1 MIRNK
6 YFNIFYKVITPLKKQ
21 LRALLYVIVCSQ
33 LCVAPIY
40 AYPQDANNQKAN
52 DVEGIIK
59 DLQEIDNSM
68 QDREAASVFEEMQ
81 PFIEAL
87 EEGKVLDYL
96 REHPEIREKMDLFL
110 IADQRVESIS
120 HQLDPRTN
128 TMVESVSNT
137 MELNGKK
144 TRSVHV
150 VSESVQVKYDSSSKE
165 LVFESV
171 VNDRVV
177 LRQYIPNMDVIDY
190 VHDNDILVLLD
201 RKKGLLLADMT
212 FARTYLGSAPLPV
225 TEVLVPIL
233 EHMDTK
239 LPANAIRKID
249 IEFIDRTTQLP
260 DTLPEGVRDKYTNF
274 LDKTVFF
281 AGDLLISYT
290 DQDGNKHMV
299 QFLKRSEIAFL
310 INNTYKKISLMVGG
324 ISNNFQSSLED
335 LKKRAKE
342 KRETREPTTTEQE
355 QENAVLRD
363 GNTLL
368 RYNISA
374 LFTKEALHK
383 LTQAGEAIQARMQQ
397 LEALPPRDAI
407 VFEEWKENFNKVIPQ
422 ISEWKESFENL
433 PTGKRAGEVENKTV
447 NQFLR
452 QSRDQAENP
461 AMEDLFTDLIDKSR
475 VGKDLSDK
483 LQQSPE
489 EREAKGSVFTT
500 EDMFV
505 LDQKP
510 FSVEAAGALRKLAGF
525 TKASG
530 KAIDKGWSFVKKN
543 NIETFVYMASAV
555 VLFSFITKKASY
567 MDGAAFYSATSLP
580 NIVALMMLLPVLF
593 ITIAVITRGPYL
605 RLFNKS
611 GELTEWKNMNIP
623 TKVVSTGYKFV
634 SKAIYPFW
642 HYIAKAVGQPHFF
655 PALQKGLNPFRNI
668 VPSSDIGEI
677 AGIKKSTH
685 LGVQLPQYSKDSE
698 SFHQMRQLQNTAVAK
713 KYRQETLAWLMA
725 VIALTQSKNVDPVQA
740 VIFGSNIL
748 NWEKVVEGYGDI
760 SSRIKIMWVMKHLLK
775 EIKKLGEIDMR
786 KELAELEPEMIVR
799 YYKRTQ
805 ALAADIESKSDRS
818 KRWKWRVRLYKT
830 MQFLKNRTVLGHVSS
845 FQQIMLINEAV
856 SNGLRE
862 NNPNQYQTQRVTREF
877 VGDHIPVVLVP
888 IMSTDRAQLS
898 FEHFEKTALNA
909 NGTFLSGGPH
919 IQEVGMNTVAHFFIV
934 SAQTGMVFGDKRKV
948 IQKNYD
954 TVNDNYHPSEYYSE
968 PVRGTQQPVSDY
980 LKHAFF
986 DYLFKTKGKPGSFG
1000 EIMWSRYKAR
1010 FLSLQMT
1017 LLLLTS
1023 LRWVVTESTFTES
1036 FMGALFFHLAGYW
1049 LFGFPWDI
1057 IVGGSNLNKT
1067 RLEGNKERLRKLHL
1081 SLSRV
1086 SDGIVGDKESFF
1098 KEYKTSLKEV
1108 LTLYSFLVPS
1118 EEDLELKKRKGK
1130 QKGFFRTK
1138 LIDSVQEVNPDLRN
1152 YLVDFDPEKELP
1164 ISEDIKQMQDTA
1176 RELKRIL
1183 LESPPLHTE
1192 YSHSADRV
1200 LTYLFGG
1207 VLSTFLAVHWL
1218 SVLSF
1223 DKDYLNWGNIGLWT
1237 LANFAGIF
1245 IIYQIWAEGYYYKW
1259 FMGTKPGRGVS
1270 KGLGFLKRGWTEHFS
1285 NRILNMR
1292 GASRGACE
1300 RGFSSRNTNQ

>member
-1 MIRNK
+1 MMRNK

-21 LRALLYVIVCSQ
+21 LRAFLYVIVCSQ
-33 LCVAPIY
+33 LCIAPIY
-40 AYPQDANNQKAN
+40 AYPQTANNMG
-52 DVEGIIK
+52 DIIR
-59 DLQEIDNSM
+59 DLQEIDNHIR
-68 QDREAASVFEEMQ
+68 DRETYSVFEEMQ

-87 EEGKVLDYL
+87 EEERVLDYL

-120 HQLDPRTN
+120 HQLDPKTN
-128 TMVESVSNT
+128 TMVESVSST

-144 TRSVHV
+144 SRSVHV
-150 VSESVQVKYDSSSKE
+150 VSESVQIKYDPSSQE
-165 LVFESV
+165 LVFEGV

-177 LRQYIPNMDVIDY
+177 LRQYIPHMDVVDY
-190 VHDNDILVLLD
+190 VHDNDVLVLLD
-201 RKKGLLLADMT
+201 RKKGLLLVDMT

-233 EHMDTK
+233 EHMDATF
-239 LPANAIRKID
+239 PIDAIRKID
-249 IEFIDRTTQLP
+249 IEFVDRTTQLP
-260 DTLPEGVRDKYTNF
+260 DTLPEGIRDQYTNF
-274 LDKTVFF
+274 LDRTVFF

-290 DQDGNKHMV
+290 DKEGHKHLV

-310 INNTYKKISLMVGG
+310 INSTYKKMSLMVGG
-324 ISNNFQSSLED
+324 ISNNFQSSLEEM
-335 LKKRAKE
+335 KKRAKE
-342 KRETREPTTTEQE
+342 KREAREQTEQG

-397 LEALPPRDAI
+397 LKALPPRDAI
-407 VFEEWKENFNKVIPQ
+407 VFEEWKENFNRVMPQ
-422 ISEWKESFENL
+422 ISEWRESFENL
-433 PTGKRAGEVENKTV
+433 PAGRKPGEAENKTV
-447 NQFLR
+447 NQLLH

-461 AMEDLFTDLIDKSR
+461 AMEDLFEELIDKSR

-483 LQQSPE
+483 LQQSSE
-489 EREAKGSVFTT
+489 ERKAKGLVFTT

-505 LDQKP
+505 LKQKP
-510 FSVEAAGALRKLAGF
+510 FSVEAAGALRKLARWTQSAG
-525 TKASG
+525 TAMS
-530 KAIDKGWSFVKKN
+530 KGWSFVKRN
-543 NIETFVYMASAV
+543 NMESFIYVASAV
-555 VLFSFITKKASY
+555 ALFAFITKKSSY
-567 MDGAAFYSATSLP
+567 VDGAAFYSATSLP
-580 NIVALMMLLPVLF
+580 NIVALLVLLPVLF
-593 ITIAVITRGPYL
+593 ITVALITRGPYL

-611 GELTEWKNMNIP
+611 SELTEWKSMNIP

-642 HYIAKAVGQPHFF
+642 HYLAKAVGQPHFF

-668 VPSSDIGEI
+668 IPSSDIGEI
-677 AGIKKSTH
+677 AGVKKFTR
-685 LGVQLPQYSKDSE
+685 LGVQFPQYNKDSE

-725 VIALTQSKNVDPVQA
+725 VIALTQSKGVDPVQA

-748 NWEKVVEGYGDI
+748 DWKKVVEGYEDI
-760 SSRIKIMWVMKHLLK
+760 NSRIKIMWVMKHLLR

-786 KELAELEPEMIVR
+786 KEIAELEPEMVVR

-805 ALAADIESKSDRS
+805 ELVADIESQSDRS
-818 KRWKWRVRLYKT
+818 RRWNWRVRYYKT

-845 FQQIMLINEAV
+845 FQKIMLINEAV
-856 SNGLRE
+856 SSGLRE

-888 IMSTDRAQLS
+888 IMSTDRATLL

-909 NGTFLSGGPH
+909 NGPFLSGGPH
-919 IQEVGMNTVAHFFIV
+919 LQEVGMNTVAHFFIV
-934 SAQTGMVFGDKRKV
+934 SAQTGMVFGDKRAV

-954 TVNDNYHPSEYYSE
+954 SVNDNYRPSEYYSE
-968 PVRGTQQPVSDY
+968 PVRGTQQPVKDY
-980 LKHAFF
+980 LKHAFL

-1000 EIMWSRYKAR
+1000 EITWSRYKAR

-1017 LLLLTS
+1017 LFLLTS
-1023 LRWVVTESTFTES
+1023 LRWAVTDSTFTES
-1036 FMGALFFHLAGYW
+1036 FMGALFFHLAGWW
-1049 LFGFPWDI
+1049 LFGWPWEI

-1067 RLEGNKERLRKLHL
+1067 RLEQNKERLRQLHL
-1081 SLSRV
+1081 RLSRV
-1086 SDGIVGDKESFF
+1086 SDGIVENKESFF
-1098 KEYKTSLKEV
+1098 KEYETSLKEV
-1108 LTLYSFLVPS
+1108 LALYGFLTPS
-1118 EEDLELKKRKGK
+1118 EEDLELKKRKEK
-1130 QKGFFRTK
+1130 QKDFFRTR
-1138 LIDSVQEVNPDLRN
+1138 LINSVREVNPALGN
-1152 YLVDFDPEKELP
+1152 YLVDFDAEKEIP
-1164 ISEDIKQMQDTA
+1164 VSEDIKQIQDTA
-1176 RELKRIL
+1176 RKLKNLL

-1192 YSHSADRV
+1192 YSHSADRI
-1200 LTYLFGG
+1200 LSYLFGG
-1207 VLSTFLAVHWL
+1207 VLSTYLAVHWL

-1237 LANFAGIF
+1237 LGHFFGMF
-1245 IIYQIWAEGYYYKW
+1245 MIYQIWAEGFYYKW
-1259 FMGTKPGRGVS
+1259 FMGTKPGRGLS

-1285 NRILNMR
+1285 NRILNAN
-1292 GASRGACE
+1292 GAIRRACE
-1300 RGFSSRNTNQ
+1300 RGFSSRNADQ

>member
-1 MIRNK
+1 MIKGK
-6 YFNIFYKVITPLKKQ
+6 YFSAFYKMITFLKKQ
-21 LRALLYVIVCSQ
+21 MKALLYVVVCSQ

-40 AYPQDANNQKAN
+40 AYPQAANNQGPN
-52 DVEGIIK
+52 DISGVIR
-59 DLQEIDNSM
+59 DLQEIDSHI
-68 QDREAASVFEEMQ
+68 QDRETVSVFEEMQ

-87 EEGKVLDYL
+87 EEERVLDYL

-128 TMVESVSNT
+128 TIVESVSNT

-144 TRSVHV
+144 SRSVHV
-150 VSESVQVKYDSSSKE
+150 VSESVQVKYDSSSQE
-165 LVFESV
+165 LVFEGV

-177 LRQYIPNMDVIDY
+177 LRQYIPNMNVVDY
-190 VHDNDILVLLD
+190 VHDKDILVLLD
-201 RKKGLLLADMT
+201 RKKGLLLVDMT

-233 EHMDTK
+233 EYMDTRV
-239 LPANAIRKID
+239 PADSIKAID
-249 IEFIDRTTQLP
+249 VEFIDRTTRLP
-260 DTLPEGVRDKYTNF
+260 DILPEGIRDQYTNF
-274 LDKTVFF
+274 LDRTVFF

-290 DQDGNKHMV
+290 DQEGHKHMV

-324 ISNNFQSSLED
+324 ISNNLQSRLED
-335 LKKRAKE
+335 IKKRAEE
-342 KRETREPTTTEQE
+342 KRAAREPTEQG

-383 LTQAGEAIQARMQQ
+383 LVQAGEAIQARMQQ
-397 LEALPPRDAI
+397 LAALPPRDAL
-407 VFEEWKENFNKVIPQ
+407 VFEEWKENFNKVAPQ
-422 ISEWKESFENL
+422 ISEWKEAFENL
-433 PTGKRAGEVENKTV
+433 PAGKKAGEVENKTF
-447 NQFLR
+447 NGFLK
-452 QSRDQAENP
+452 QSRDQAESS
-461 AMEDLFTDLIDKSR
+461 AREDLFEDLIDKSR

-483 LQQSPE
+483 LQQSSE
-489 EREAKGSVFTT
+489 ERKAKGSVFTT

-510 FSVEAAGALRKLAGF
+510 FSLEAAGALRKLAGL
-525 TKASG
+525 TRSAG
-530 KAIDKGWSFVKKN
+530 KAISKGWSFVERNKM
-543 NIETFVYMASAV
+543 ETFVYVASAV
-555 VLFSFITKKASY
+555 ALFSLITQKSSY

-580 NIVALMMLLPVLF
+580 NIFALMMLLPVLF

-611 GELTEWKNMNIP
+611 NELTDWKSMNIP

-642 HYIAKAVGQPHFF
+642 HYLAKAAGQPHFF

-668 VPSSDIGEI
+668 VPSSDIGEM
-677 AGIKKSTH
+677 AGIEKFTR
-685 LGVQLPQYSKDSE
+685 LGVQFPQYNKDSE

-725 VIALTQSKNVDPVQA
+725 VVALTQSKNVDPVQA
-740 VIFGSNIL
+740 VVFGSNIL
-748 NWEKVVEGYGDI
+748 NWEKVVKGYEDI
-760 SSRIKIMWVMKHLLK
+760 NSRIRIMWVMKHLLK

-786 KELAELEPEMIVR
+786 KEIAELEPEMIVR
-799 YYKRTQ
+799 YYERTKQ
-805 ALAADIESKSDRS
+805 LAEQIESESNRS
-818 KRWKWRVRLYKT
+818 KRWEWRVRFYRT

-845 FQQIMLINEAV
+845 FQKIMLINEAV
-856 SNGLRE
+856 SSGLRE

-888 IMSTDRAQLS
+888 IMSTDRATLL

-909 NGTFLSGGPH
+909 NGPLLSGGPH
-919 IQEVGMNTVAHFFIV
+919 LQEVGMNTVAHFFIV
-934 SAQTGMVFGDKRKV
+934 SAQTGMVFGDKRAV

-954 TVNDNYHPSEYYSE
+954 SVNDNYRPAEYYSE

-1000 EIMWSRYKAR
+1000 EITWSRYKAR

-1017 LLLLTS
+1017 LFLLTS
-1023 LRWVVTESTFTES
+1023 LRWVVTDSTFTES
-1036 FMGALFFHLAGYW
+1036 FMGALFFHLAGWW

-1067 RLEGNKERLRKLHL
+1067 RLEQNKEKLRDLHL
-1081 SLSRV
+1081 RLSRISNGV
-1086 SDGIVGDKESFF
+1086 VQDKESFF
-1098 KEYKTSLKEV
+1098 EEYKTSLKEV
-1108 LTLYSFLVPS
+1108 LTLYSFLSPE
-1118 EEDLELKKRKGK
+1118 EEDLELKKRKEK
-1130 QKGFFRTK
+1130 QKGFFKTQ
-1138 LIDSVQEVNPDLRN
+1138 LINGVQEVNPDLRD
-1152 YLVDFDPEKELP
+1152 YLVNFNAEKEP
-1164 ISEDIKQMQDTA
+1164 PVSEDIKQIQDTA
-1176 RELKRIL
+1176 RKLKSLL

-1192 YSHSADRV
+1192 YSHSADRI
-1200 LTYLFGG
+1200 LSYLFGG
-1207 VLSTFLAVHWL
+1207 VLSTYLAVHWL

-1237 LANFAGIF
+1237 LGHFFGMF
-1245 IIYQIWAEGYYYKW
+1245 MIYQIWAEGFYYKW

-1285 NRILNMR
+1285 TRILK
-1292 GASRGACE
+1292 ASGSIRRACE
-1300 RGFSSRNTNQ
+1300 RGFSSRNADQ

>member
-1 MIRNK
+1 MIKNK
-6 YFNIFYKVITPLKKQ
+6 YFNIFYKVITSLKKQ
-21 LRALLYVIVCSQ
+21 LRAFLYVIVCSQ
-33 LCVAPIY
+33 LCIAPIY
-40 AYPQDANNQKAN
+40 AYPQAANNQGPN
-52 DVEGIIK
+52 DISGIIRN
-59 DLQEIDNSM
+59 LQEIDNHI
-68 QDREAASVFEEMQ
+68 QDRETFSVFEEMQ
-81 PFIEAL
+81 PFIQAL
-87 EEGKVLDYL
+87 EEGRVLDYL

-120 HQLDPRTN
+120 HQLDPKTN

-144 TRSVHV
+144 NRSVHV
-150 VSESVQVKYDSSSKE
+150 VSENVQVKYDPSSKE
-165 LVFESV
+165 LVFEGV

-177 LRQYIPNMDVIDY
+177 LRQYIPNMNVVDY
-190 VHDNDILVLLD
+190 VHDNDVLVVLD
-201 RKKGLLLADMT
+201 RKKGLLLVDMT
-212 FARTYLGSAPLPV
+212 FARTYLGSTPLPV

-233 EHMDTK
+233 KYMDTNV
-239 LPANAIRKID
+239 PADFIRTINV
-249 IEFIDRTTQLP
+249 EFIDRTTRLP
-260 DTLPEGVRDKYTNF
+260 DILPEGIRDQYTNF

-290 DQDGNKHMV
+290 DKEGHKHLV

-310 INNTYKKISLMVGG
+310 INSTYKKISLMVGG

-335 LKKRAKE
+335 MEKRAKE
-342 KRETREPTTTEQE
+342 KRETREQTEQG

-383 LTQAGEAIQARMQQ
+383 LTQAGEAMQTRMQQ
-397 LEALPPRDAI
+397 LKALPPRDAI
-407 VFEEWKENFNKVIPQ
+407 VFEEWKENFNRVMPQ

-433 PTGKRAGEVENKTV
+433 PPGKKPGEAENKTV
-447 NQFLR
+447 DKLLR
-452 QSRDQAENP
+452 QSRDQAESS
-461 AMEDLFTDLIDKSR
+461 AREDLFENLIDKSR

-489 EREAKGSVFTT
+489 ERKAQGSVFTT

-510 FSVEAAGALRKLAGF
+510 FSVEAAGALGKLAGWA
-525 TKASG
+525 KSAG
-530 KAIDKGWSFVKKN
+530 KAIDKGWSFVERNK
-543 NIETFVYMASAV
+543 IETFVYVTSAV
-555 VLFSFITKKASY
+555 ALFSFITQKSSY

-580 NIVALMMLLPVLF
+580 NVFALMVLLPVLF
-593 ITIAVITRGPYL
+593 ITIAVVTRGPYL

-611 GELTEWKNMNIP
+611 NELTDWKSMNIP

-642 HYIAKAVGQPHFF
+642 HYLAKAVGQPHFF

-677 AGIKKSTH
+677 AGIEKFTR
-685 LGVQLPQYSKDSE
+685 LGMQLPQYKKDSE

-725 VIALTQSKNVDPVQA
+725 VIALTQSKSVDPVQA

-748 NWEKVVEGYGDI
+748 DWKKVVKGYEDI
-760 SSRIKIMWVMKHLLK
+760 NSRIKIMWVMKHLLK

-786 KELAELEPEMIVR
+786 KEIAELEPEMIVR
-799 YYKRTQ
+799 YYRRTQ
-805 ALAADIESKSDRS
+805 ELAANIESRSDNS
-818 KRWKWRVRLYKT
+818 KRWNWRVRFYKT

-845 FQQIMLINEAV
+845 FQKIMLVNEAV

-888 IMSTDRAQLS
+888 IMSTDRASLL

-909 NGTFLSGGPH
+909 NGSFLSGGPH

-934 SAQTGMVFGDKRKV
+934 SAQTGMVFGDKRAV

-954 TVNDNYHPSEYYSE
+954 NVNDNYRPSEYYSE
-968 PVRGTQQPVSDY
+968 PVRGTQQPVNDY

-986 DYLFKTKGKPGSFG
+986 DYIFKTKGKPNGFG

-1023 LRWVVTESTFTES
+1023 LRWVVTDSTFTES
-1036 FMGALFFHLAGYW
+1036 FMGALFFHLAGWW

-1057 IVGGSNLNKT
+1057 IAGGSNLNKT
-1067 RLEGNKERLRKLHL
+1067 RLEQSKERLRKLHL
-1081 SLSRV
+1081 RLSRV
-1086 SDGIVGDKESFF
+1086 SDGRVEDKKSFF
-1098 KEYKTSLKEV
+1098 EEYKTSLKEV
-1108 LTLYSFLVPS
+1108 LTLYSFLSP
-1118 EEDLELKKRKGK
+1118 EEEESELKKRKEK
-1130 QKGFFRTK
+1130 QKGVFRTK
-1138 LIDSVQEVNPDLRN
+1138 LINSVQEVNPDLRN
-1152 YLVDFDPEKELP
+1152 YLVDFDAEKELP
-1164 ISEDIKQMQDTA
+1164 VSEDIKQIQDTA
-1176 RELKRIL
+1176 RELKNIL

-1192 YSHSADRV
+1192 YSHSADRI
-1200 LTYLFGG
+1200 LSYLFGG
-1207 VLSTFLAVHWL
+1207 VLSTYLAVHWL

-1223 DKDYLNWGNIGLWT
+1223 DKDYLNWGTIGWWT
-1237 LANFAGIF
+1237 LGHFLGMF
-1245 IIYQIWAEGYYYKW
+1245 MIYQISAEGFYYKR
-1259 FMGTKPGRGVS
+1259 FMGTKPGRGLS
-1270 KGLGFLKRGWTEHFS
+1270 KSLGFLKRGWTEHFS
-1285 NRILNMR
+1285 NRILNGY
-1292 GASRGACE
+1292 GAIRRACE